1 MVDYGHRLAR
11 DAPMRTTEGSRAI
24 RRIAVIAAAAI
35 AGAILG
41 VAIAQMTIP
50 SRAEMRQFAA
60 ALVPPDAAL
69 TDLAE
74 LSGPE
79 LLVGRY
85 EAVAHFDTK
94 GAPVDRISDLLL
106 AHARAEGWTHVQTEN
121 LPGGD
126 IQRWVRQDVAAA
138 IYVRDLEGSDDGIV
152 FVHYRFSP
160 TDRAVIGLLLGGAI
174 GVAVGYTVVMRALA
188 RTCYGTERRDVQ

>member
-1 MVDYGHRLAR
+1 
-11 DAPMRTTEGSRAI
+11 
-24 RRIAVIAAAAI
+24 
-35 AGAILG
+35 
-41 VAIAQMTIP
+41 MTIP
-50 SRAEMRQFAA
+50 SRAEMRQFATD
-60 ALVPPDAAL
+60 LVPPDAAL

-94 GAPVDRISDLLL
+94 GVPVDRISDQLL

-121 LPGGD
+121 QPGGD
-126 IQRWVRQDVAAA
+126 IQRWVRQEVEAA

-152 FVHYRFSP
+152 FVHYGFSP
-160 TDRAVIGLLLGGAI
+160 TDRVVIGLLLGGATGL
-174 GVAVGYTVVMRALA
+174 GVAVGYMVVMR
-188 RTCYGTERRDVQ
+188 TVRRAAASEQNGGMFREPPD